1 MPLSIMFKNLE
12 HLRVPT
18 GESMNAQKQ
27 SSKPTVGSLF
37 AGIGGFDIGFE
48 AAGFTTAWQVEI
60 HDICR
65 AVLADRFP
73 HAKQHIDVRTCLP
86 DLSPV
91 DVIVGGFP
99 CQDVSTMGKRKG
111 LAGERTGLFFD
122 AIRIIQTL
130 RPRYIVL
137 ENVAGLISSNH
148 GEDFQT
154 VIETLSQCGYLG
166 IWRMLDSS
174 YFGVPTRR
182 RRVFMVGCLGNFPPL
197 ELMGDAGPMER
208 ILGKGKPCAPEQIPH
223 NTLLAGIGSTIDLS
237 ASNVIAQA
245 NGWDKMVERT
255 RKTEDYGFLRGLDET
270 NAEEARAAG
279 NAVCPQVAQWIAE
292 KLIKTF

>member
-1 MPLSIMFKNLE
+1 
-12 HLRVPT
+12 
-18 GESMNAQKQ
+18 MNAQKQ

-182 RRVFMVGCLGNFPPL
+182 RRVFVVGGLGEFPSL
-197 ELMGDAGPMER
+197 EFMGDAGPMEC
-208 ILGKGKPCAPEQIPH
+208 ILGKSKPCTPEQMPH

-237 ASNVIAQA
+237 ASNIVAQS
-245 NGWDKMVERT
+245 NGWDKMVERQ
-255 RKTEDYGFLRGLDET
+255 RASENHGFLRGLDET
-270 NAEEARAAG
+270 NLAEARAAG

-292 KLIKTF
+292 KLIKKF

>member
-1 MPLSIMFKNLE
+1 
-12 HLRVPT
+12 
-18 GESMNAQKQ
+18 MNAQKQ

-60 HDICR
+60 NDTCR

-73 HAKQHIDVRTCLP
+73 HAKQYIDVRTCLP
-86 DLSPV
+86 DLSLV

-197 ELMGDAGPMER
+197 GA
-208 ILGKGKPCAPEQIPH
+208 
-223 NTLLAGIGSTIDLS
+223 
-237 ASNVIAQA
+237 
-245 NGWDKMVERT
+245 
-255 RKTEDYGFLRGLDET
+255 YG
-270 NAEEARAAG
+270 
-279 NAVCPQVAQWIAE
+279 
-292 KLIKTF
+292 